1 VVLGVT
7 LCKKC
12 FTESRGGF
20 TEFHRNKT
28 IGIHLGRFDI
38 ERKEMISLLESKG
51 ITDVNVLT
59 AMAKVERHLFVE
71 APFVN
76 RAYEDS
82 ALPIGYEQTISQPY
96 TVAYMTQA
104 LAPKPGD
111 KVLEV
116 GTGSG
121 YQAVVLATMG
131 CRVFT
136 IERHLGLLAAARKMF
151 DKLNLRV
158 ASKGGDGTV
167 GWKEFA
173 PFDGIIVTAGA
184 PEVPE
189 SLKQQ
194 LTDGGR
200 LVIPVGDRE
209 IQKVIVMKREGD
221 VFLTEETFG
230 FKFVP
235 LVGKNGWS

>member
-1 VVLGVT
+1 M
-7 LCKKC
+7 
-12 FTESRGGF
+12 
-20 TEFHRNKT
+20 
-28 IGIHLGRFDI
+28 GRFET
-38 ERKEMISLLESKG
+38 ERKEMISLLETKG
-51 ITDVNVLT
+51 ITDKNVLA
-59 AMAKVERHLFVE
+59 AMANVERHLFVE

-104 LAPKPGD
+104 LVLKPGD
-111 KVLEV
+111 RVLEV

-121 YQAVVLATMG
+121 YQAVILAKMK

-136 IERHLGLLAAARKMF
+136 IERHLGLLAQARKMF
-151 DKLNLRV
+151 DKLNLHI

-167 GWKEFA
+167 GWNEFS

-184 PEVPE
+184 PDVPE
-189 SLKQQ
+189 ALKQQ
-194 LTDGGR
+194 LADGGR

-209 IQKVIVMKREGD
+209 VQKVIIMKRAGD
-221 VFLTEETFG
+221 LFLIEETFG

>member
-1 VVLGVT
+1 M
-7 LCKKC
+7 
-12 FTESRGGF
+12 
-20 TEFHRNKT
+20 
-28 IGIHLGRFDI
+28 GRFDV

-51 ITDVNVLT
+51 ITDPSVLA

-71 APFVN
+71 GPFVN

-121 YQAVVLATMG
+121 YQAVVLAAMG

-136 IERHLGLLAAARKMF
+136 IERHLGLLATARKIF
-151 DKLNLRV
+151 DKLNLRI

-167 GWKEFA
+167 GWKEFS

-194 LTDGGR
+194 LVDGGR
-200 LVIPVGDRE
+200 LVIPVGDRD
-209 IQKVIVMKREGD
+209 IQKVIVMRRGGD
-221 VFLTEETFG
+221 TFLTEETFG